1 MTAYE
6 IAVESKKTAEEASK
20 NAKTVT
26 EESSKVLEKAQALN
40 NDAASLKAKSE
51 ETDVRVKAKTET
63 ADRDSGMAIE
73 ALREANKALSSSMEA
88 TEKVTQAKNE
98 LEEITQILATLEEL
112 DSYDLNDL
120 ERRLDIAEQKY
131 KEADLESKLKLL
143 EEAKQRQLAR
153 KGVLNNEV
161 DVVKEEFDTI
171 KDILDKLPDFCPN
184 AKNPMLEN

>member
-1 MTAYE
+1 M
-6 IAVESKKTAEEASK
+6 
-20 NAKTVT
+20 
-26 EESSKVLEKAQALN
+26 
-40 NDAASLKAKSE
+40 
-51 ETDVRVKAKTET
+51 
-63 ADRDSGMAIE
+63 G
-73 ALREANKALSSSMEA
+73 EA
-88 TEKVTQAKNE
+88 TEKVNQAKNE
-98 LEEITQILATLEEL
+98 LEEISQILATIKEL

-131 KEADLESKLKLL
+131 KAADLESKLKLL

-161 DVVKEEFDTI
+161 DMVKEEFDTI